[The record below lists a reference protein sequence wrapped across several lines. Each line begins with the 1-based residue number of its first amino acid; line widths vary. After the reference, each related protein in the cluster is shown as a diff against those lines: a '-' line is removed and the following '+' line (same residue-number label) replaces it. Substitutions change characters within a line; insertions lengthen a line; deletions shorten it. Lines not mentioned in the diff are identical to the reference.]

1 MDKKIALA
9 ISEHPLWGYVFQP
22 VIVYEETS
30 GVLSIIEIATE
41 SSSQDLQLNDLS
53 QKVLTLSLSYCDHS
67 LMKNFSKEKSLKTFY
82 SKVSSDTIN
91 RYIRPNIEG
100 YHRKIIRLLYSSGM
114 PLYYRSDVKSR
125 NLWPQDRI
133 RVTEKPS
140 QAVFTFIKDIE
151 SGLHYYISVEGE
163 SGAIELYSKNCI
175 SLSEEPA
182 AIVTNKVLLFFED
195 IDVKKLIPF
204 FTKKV
209 ITVPSSSENQY
220 LKTFVRTCLLKFK
233 VNAVGVNIREIEPEK
248 EAHISFEADWHGKP
262 TLLMSFYYE
271 KKKYPL
277 DYSNKKIV
285 IVDENGG
292 DISLR
297 WFYPNKQWENDLIK
311 LLLDNGLQQT
321 GPSHFSYSEKMI
333 SELNGDFSDMVDWI
347 NSHKDILQ
355 LFHFS
360 QNIFDQ
366 TYYLGEISMETNLE
380 TGRDWFDLQCIVV
393 FGDFR
398 IPFCRFRNHILEN
411 RREYLLPDGTIAIL
425 PAEWFDRYYELMLF
439 GKSSGDN
446 FHLKRSQFKLAE
458 PFEVISQEILLPTNN
473 QDFPEVPSTLKAEL
487 RPYQINGFHWL
498 VWLYNN
504 GLGGCLADDMG
515 LGKTVQTIAL
525 LEYIYSQES
534 FEHLPSL
541 IVMPTSL
548 LYNWQNEIRKFAP
561 GLKFYVYSGIKRLK
575 SDETYTHFRKF
586 DIILTTYGTLRN
598 DIELLKS
605 FRFHHLIMD
614 ESQYVKNP
622 DSLTYKAVKQIDAHY
637 KIALTGTPLEN
648 SLTDLWAQFNLVNEN
663 MLGSYNGFR
672 NAYVNPIN
680 LENKE
685 REEALL
691 RIIQPFLLRR
701 TKQEVTPELPQLL
714 EETLYCDMSQQQKE
728 FYQREKNKLRNSL
741 LDDKILAQPQHLS
754 ILTLQGLT
762 RLRLLANHPTLVEPD
777 YNGDSGK
784 FEQIIMR
791 FETLRSEGHKVLIF
805 SSFVKHLRLLA
816 NHFDKEQWLYAWLSG
831 SMNSADRD
839 REIGRFTNSPEI
851 SCFFIS
857 LKAGGVGLNLTAADY
872 VFIIDPWWNPAS
884 EMQALSR
891 SHRIGQDKKVIVYRF
906 ISSKTIEEK
915 IKLLQEEKAKLAAT
929 FVTSGNPLANL
940 GREEIS
946 RLL

>member
-1 MDKKIALA
+1 MSRKIVLT
-9 ISEHPLWGYVFQP
+9 IITHPLWGFVIQP
-22 VIVYEETS
+22 VIVDEDTS

-41 SSSQDLQLNDLS
+41 SSSQNFQINELS
-53 QKVLTLSLSYCDHS
+53 QKILALTLNYCDRS
-67 LMKNFSKEKSLKTFY
+67 LMKNFSKEKTLKAFH
-82 SKVSSDTIN
+82 SKVSSDTIS

-140 QAVFTFIKDIE
+140 QAVFTFKKDIE
-151 SGLHYYISVEGE
+151 SGLHYYIGVEGE

-182 AIVTNKVLLFFED
+182 AIVTDKVLLFFED
-195 IDVKKLIPF
+195 IDVKKLTPF

-220 LKTFVRTCLLKFK
+220 LKTFVRSCLLKFK
-233 VNAVGVNIREIEPEK
+233 VNTVGVNITEIVPEK

-262 TLLMSFYYE
+262 TLLMSLYYE
-271 KKKYPL
+271 KKRYPL
-277 DYSNKKIV
+277 DYPNKKIV

-292 DISLR
+292 DTALR
-297 WFYPNKQWENDLIK
+297 WFYPDKEWENHLIN
-311 LLLDNGLQQT
+311 LLLNNGLQQT
-321 GPSHFSYSEKMI
+321 GPSHFSYKGKVNP
-333 SELNGDFSDMVDWI
+333 ELSGDYFGIVEWI
-347 NSHKDILQ
+347 RSHKDILEQ
-355 LFHFS
+355 LHFT
-360 QNIFDQ
+360 QNLFNQ
-366 TYYLGEISMETNLE
+366 TYYLGEISLETNLE
-380 TGRDWFDLQCIVV
+380 SGRDWFDLQCIVV

-398 IPFCRFRNHILEN
+398 IPFSRFRNHILEN

-439 GKSSGDN
+439 GKSSGDI
-446 FHLKRSQFKLAE
+446 FRLRRSQYKLTE
-458 PFEVISQEILLPTNN
+458 PFEVISPDILLLTNN
-473 QDFPEVPSTLKAEL
+473 QDLPEVPSTLKAEL
-487 RPYQINGFHWL
+487 RPYQVNGFHWL
-498 VWLYNN
+498 IWLYKN

-575 SDETYTHFRKF
+575 SDETYTHFRRF

-622 DSLTYKAVKQIDAHY
+622 DSLTYKAVKQIDANY

-672 NAYVNPIN
+672 NAYINPIN
-680 LENKE
+680 QENKE

-714 EETLYCDMSQQQKE
+714 EETLYCDMTQQQKE
-728 FYQREKNKLRNSL
+728 FYQREKNKLRTSL
-741 LDDKILAQPQHLS
+741 LDQKVLAHPQRLS

-777 YNGDSGK
+777 YDGDSGK

-791 FETLRSEGHKVLIF
+791 FETLRLEGHKVLIF
-805 SSFVKHLRLLA
+805 SSFVKHLRILA
-816 NHFDKEQWLYAWLSG
+816 NHFDKELWSYAWLSG
-831 SMNSADRD
+831 SMTSSERD
-839 REIGRFTNSPEI
+839 NEIRRFTNDPEI

-891 SHRIGQDKKVIVYRF
+891 SHRIGQYKNVIVYRF

-915 IKLLQEEKAKLAAT
+915 IKLLQEEKSKLAAT
-929 FVTSGNPLANL
+929 FVTSGNPLSNL